1 MGKVWRA
8 GQCFPLSGMEKLIAQ
23 NETKKSPG
31 FGVKLSKLSALGVPQ
46 AKEAAKDERL
56 NGADI
61 FPSFMAQSM

>member
-1 MGKVWRA
+1 
-8 GQCFPLSGMEKLIAQ
+8 MEKLIAQ

>member
-1 MGKVWRA
+1 MFSFIRHGKTDCSER
-8 GQCFPLSGMEKLIAQ
+8 
-23 NETKKSPG
+23 NKKSPG
-31 FGVKLSKLSALGVPQ
+31 FGVKLSKLSALGVPH